1 MKTSQCD
8 TNKDDSAI
16 EDNVSQTFN
25 VGSPNELNTTESS
38 PRKEDNDSSNT
49 LISSDNKSP
58 CQRKRKLR
66 KSNHRQAPVKTVG
79 SPSSS
84 TCSQAND
91 TINYNNSV
99 KRYTDAKKINNDI
112 RNSRPST
119 STERDRLNQ
128 EPHFQ
133 HYYSESSINNNAATE
148 LNSASAANNHRY
160 STSSYTKGVQG
171 WRNLRAV
178 MLYYCSLRRIKRNG
192 ALNIN
197 LKKFSV

>member
-1 MKTSQCD
+1 MLLLYY
-8 TNKDDSAI
+8 I
-16 EDNVSQTFN
+16 Y
-25 VGSPNELNTTESS
+25 
-38 PRKEDNDSSNT
+38 
-49 LISSDNKSP
+49 LIIVF
-58 CQRKRKLR
+58 RKRKLR
-66 KSNHRQAPVKTVG
+66 KSNHRQPPVKTLG

-91 TINYNNSV
+91 TINYNSV
-99 KRYTDAKKINNDI
+99 KRHTDAQKINDI
-112 RNSRPST
+112 RNSRPT

-133 HYYSESSINNNAATE
+133 HYYSENNINNIAATE
-148 LNSASAANNHRY
+148 NPSSSHSHRP

-192 ALNIN
+192 AQNIN
-197 LKKFSV
+197 LFLCLILQRSILHII